1 MQKAQA
7 LKLSLIAM
15 LATMLMACG
24 FQLRGAADLPASIQ
38 TMYMQ
43 GINIRDGFGL
53 QLKRTLNRNG
63 IEVLSEYQ
71 EGAALMTFTTNRL
84 QRRVLSVGVQT
95 AKVSEY
101 ELILDV
107 VFDLSDADQN
117 KLIENERFEA
127 RRDYQFDPQS
137 VLGRDAE
144 EELLRNEMYEQ
155 LSQAILRRLSA
166 LD

>member
-1 MQKAQA
+1 MQMPQT
-7 LKLSLIAM
+7 LKLSLIG
-15 LATMLMACG
+15 LLTMLLIACG
-24 FQLRGAADLPASIQ
+24 FQLRDSADVPESIQ
-38 TMYMQ
+38 TLYMQ

-71 EGAALMTFTTNRL
+71 EGAAFMSFTTNRL

-117 KLIENERFEA
+117 KLIENERFES
-127 RRDYQFDPQS
+127 RRNYQFDPQS
-137 VLGRDAE
+137 VLSSDTE
-144 EELLRNEMYEQ
+144 EELLRSEMYDQ
-155 LSQAILRRLSA
+155 ISQAILRRLSA
-166 LD
+166 MD

>member
-1 MQKAQA
+1 MQMPQSLKFSLMA
-7 LKLSLIAM
+7 LLLTM
-15 LATMLMACG
+15 LAACG
-24 FQLRGAADLPASIQ
+24 FQLRGAADIPSSIQ

-71 EGAALMTFTTNRL
+71 EGAALMSFKTNRL
-84 QRRVLSVGVQT
+84 QRRVMSVGVQT

-144 EELLRNEMYEQ
+144 EELLRAEMYEQ
-155 LSQAILRRLSA
+155 ISQAILRRLSA

>member
-1 MQKAQA
+1 MQMPQT
-7 LKLSLIAM
+7 LKLSLIGV
-15 LATMLMACG
+15 LTTLLIACG
-24 FQLRGAADLPASIQ
+24 FQLRDSADVPESIQ
-38 TMYMQ
+38 TLYMQ

-63 IEVLSEYQ
+63 IELLSEYQ
-71 EGAALMTFTTNRL
+71 DGAALMSFTNNRL

-101 ELILDV
+101 ELILEV
-107 VFDLSDADQN
+107 VFDLSDANQN
-117 KLIENERFEA
+117 KLIENERFES
-127 RRDYQFDPQS
+127 RRNYQFDPQS

-144 EELLRNEMYEQ
+144 EELLRSEMYDQ
-155 LSQAILRRLSA
+155 ISQAILRRLSA

>member
-1 MQKAQA
+1 MQMPKA
-7 LKLSLIAM
+7 LKLSL
-15 LATMLMACG
+15 LGLLTMLLVACG
-24 FQLRGAADLPASIQ
+24 FQLRGAADVPESIQ
-38 TMYMQ
+38 TLYMQ

-53 QLKRTLNRNG
+53 QLKRTLERNG
-63 IEVLSEYQ
+63 IDVLSEYQ
-71 EGAALMTFTTNRL
+71 EGAALMSFTTNSL

-101 ELILDV
+101 ELILEV

-144 EELLRNEMYEQ
+144 EELLLAEMNDQ
-155 LSQAILRRLSA
+155 ISQAILRRLSA

>member
-1 MQKAQA
+1 MQVAQA
-7 LKLSLIAM
+7 LKLSLIGMFAVM
-15 LATMLMACG
+15 LVACG
-24 FQLRGAADLPASIQ
+24 FQLRGAADIPASIQ

-43 GINIRDGFGL
+43 GINTRDGFGL
-53 QLKRTLNRNG
+53 QLKRTLTRNG
-63 IEVLSEYQ
+63 IEVLSDYQ
-71 EGAALMTFTTNRL
+71 EGAALMSFTTNRL
-84 QRRVLSVGVQT
+84 QRRVMSVGVQT

-107 VFDLSDADQN
+107 VFDLSDAQQN
-117 KLIENERFEA
+117 KLIENERLEA
-127 RRDYQFDPQS
+127 RRDYQFDPQQ

-144 EELLRNEMYEQ
+144 EELLRDEMYNQ

>member
-1 MQKAQA
+1 MQMPQT
-7 LKLSLIAM
+7 LKLSLIGV
-15 LATMLMACG
+15 LSTLLIACG
-24 FQLRGAADLPASIQ
+24 FQLRDSADLPESIQ
-38 TMYMQ
+38 TLYMQ

-71 EGAALMTFTTNRL
+71 EDAALMSFTTNRL

-117 KLIENERFEA
+117 KLIENERFES

-144 EELLRNEMYEQ
+144 EELLRSEMYDQ
-155 LSQAILRRLSA
+155 ISQAILRRLSA

>member
-15 LATMLMACG
+15 LAAMLMACG

-127 RRDYQFDPQS
+127 RRDYQFDPQQ

>member
-1 MQKAQA
+1 MQMPKT
-7 LKLSLIAM
+7 LKLSLIG
-15 LATMLMACG
+15 LLTTMLIACG
-24 FQLRGAADLPASIQ
+24 FQLRGAADVPESIQ
-38 TMYMQ
+38 TLYMQ

-53 QLKRTLNRNG
+53 QLKRTLERNG
-63 IEVLSEYQ
+63 IEVLGEYQ
-71 EGAALMTFTTNRL
+71 EGAALMSFTTNRL

-95 AKVSEY
+95 AKISEY

-107 VFDLSDADQN
+107 VFDLSDAEQN
-117 KLIENERFEA
+117 KLIEKERFEA

-144 EELLRNEMYEQ
+144 EELLRDEMYDQ
-155 LSQAILRRLSA
+155 VSQSIVRRLSV